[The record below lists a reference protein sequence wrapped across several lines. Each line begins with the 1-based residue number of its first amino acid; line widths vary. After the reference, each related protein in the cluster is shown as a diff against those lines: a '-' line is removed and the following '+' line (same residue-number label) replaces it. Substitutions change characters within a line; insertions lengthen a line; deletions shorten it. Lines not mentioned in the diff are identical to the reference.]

1 MVGKGSY
8 VYSFGNLLVT
18 ELGLR
23 AKVLQKQP
31 SPKIVTKGF

>member
-1 MVGKGSY
+1 MEGKGSY
-8 VYSFGNLLVT
+8 VYSFGNLLVAD
-18 ELGLR
+18 LGLW